1 MATQATTLTRPL
13 APASAGVMLP
23 AFTLWW
29 REIVRFYR
37 QPTRVVGVLA
47 SPLVFWLVIGSGFGT
62 SFRSGGG
69 PGQQHYLD
77 YFYPGALIMIVLFT
91 SIFTMMSVIEDR
103 KEGFLLS
110 VLVAPVPRTAIVLGK
125 VLGGTTLSAV
135 QGLIF
140 LIFAPFA
147 GVHLEL
153 AQVLLAAVV
162 VFLVSFALTALGFA
176 IAWPMD
182 SSQAFHGI
190 VNLFLIPLW
199 LLSGALFPIQNASKW
214 IKVIMRLNPLTY
226 GVEALRGLLYPGAE
240 TTFPLPSAMA
250 TLRSV
255 FAGNVW
261 TRITDGKP
269 PHHEARRLIV
279 GNSIAEQ
286 YAFFPALNATL
297 NGTSAALLLTG
308 RSPDC
313 SRAHC
318 RTPRLHDCCGSCVGS
333 VSGVLSILP
342 LQSRKHSIPGRGM
355 GTSRLFHDS
364 DFPCHTGDRHRAA
377 GDHHF
382 DSRAEGAVS
391 AASGDRAL
399 DVAFVDVCFRHGCD
413 CLFHAL
419 PMVPAQLVAS
429 DGDSSR

>member
-1 MATQATTLTRPL
+1 MATQATTLARPL
-13 APASAGVMLP
+13 TPASAGVTLP

-110 VLVAPVPRTAIVLGK
+110 VLVAPVPRSAIVLGK
-125 VLGGTTLSAV
+125 VMGGTTLSAV
-135 QGLIF
+135 QGMIF

-147 GVHLEL
+147 GVHLDP
-153 AQVLLAAVV
+153 VRLLLVAVV
-162 VFLVSFALTALGFA
+162 VFLVSFSLTALGFA

-199 LLSGALFPIQNASKW
+199 LLSGALFPLAGASGW
-214 IKVIMRLNPLTY
+214 IRIIMRLNPLTY

-240 TTFPLPSAMA
+240 TTFPLSSSMSTLVLFSLVMFGLAFLMA
-250 TLRSV
+250 NRRS
-255 FAGNVW
+255 
-261 TRITDGKP
+261 TR
-269 PHHEARRLIV
+269 
-279 GNSIAEQ
+279 
-286 YAFFPALNATL
+286 PAA
-297 NGTSAALLLTG
+297 
-308 RSPDC
+308 
-313 SRAHC
+313 
-318 RTPRLHDCCGSCVGS
+318 
-333 VSGVLSILP
+333 
-342 LQSRKHSIPGRGM
+342 
-355 GTSRLFHDS
+355 
-364 DFPCHTGDRHRAA
+364 
-377 GDHHF
+377 
-382 DSRAEGAVS
+382 
-391 AASGDRAL
+391 
-399 DVAFVDVCFRHGCD
+399 
-413 CLFHAL
+413 
-419 PMVPAQLVAS
+419 
-429 DGDSSR
+429 